1 MAFSSLFSSLGSVE
15 TAALTNSKARFF
27 PSLPAVATLPAI
39 AFLVVI
45 HRTVLAGL
53 FAIWLVRRKRYRAN
67 RCDQNR
73 KQNFRVVLHGLS
85 FVPTAVGATKNSRV
99 ELGVQKRLFMFAKTQ
114 TGCLEGTDAQPIR
127 QRSDDIRLALALTYI
142 TLGWMTIEGAA
153 ALLLGWA
160 SKSLLLEAFG
170 IDSVIELFSAA
181 VLLWRLRVEASGTAT
196 SEHVNLVERRAA
208 RLVGYSLYVL
218 VAYVVLNSGYGLF
231 IAKRIT
237 DTHESVWGI
246 LIGAVA
252 KVGMPVLAGYKLKIA
267 ARLNSRALRADAVES
282 ITCGYLS
289 IVLMIGLAATRLL
302 GWWWL
307 DSVAALALIPF
318 LITEARAAVCG
329 ECDCGEAE

>member
-1 MAFSSLFSSLGSVE
+1 MTKGNLVQDE
-15 TAALTNSKARFF
+15 TM
-27 PSLPAVATLPAI
+27 
-39 AFLVVI
+39 
-45 HRTVLAGL
+45 HRTGS
-53 FAIWLVRRKRYRAN
+53 RA
-67 RCDQNR
+67 D
-73 KQNFRVVLHGLS
+73 
-85 FVPTAVGATKNSRV
+85 AV
-99 ELGVQKRLFMFAKTQ
+99 
-114 TGCLEGTDAQPIR
+114 
-127 QRSDDIRLALALTYI
+127 RLALLLTYI

-181 VLLWRLRVEASGTAT
+181 VLLWRLRVEASGVAAV
-196 SEHVNLVERRAA
+196 EHVDVVELRAA

-218 VAYVVLNSGYGLF
+218 VVYVVLNSGYGLF

-252 KVGMPVLAGYKLKIA
+252 KVGMPILAAYKLKVA

-307 DSVAALALIPF
+307 DSAAALALIPF
-318 LITEARAAVCG
+318 LIKEARAAISG
-329 ECDCGEAE
+329 EPCCTCKDTSLLHQRRDGEEGG

>member
-1 MAFSSLFSSLGSVE
+1 
-15 TAALTNSKARFF
+15 
-27 PSLPAVATLPAI
+27 
-39 AFLVVI
+39 
-45 HRTVLAGL
+45 
-53 FAIWLVRRKRYRAN
+53 
-67 RCDQNR
+67 
-73 KQNFRVVLHGLS
+73 
-85 FVPTAVGATKNSRV
+85 
-99 ELGVQKRLFMFAKTQ
+99 MFAKTQ
-114 TGCLEGTDAQPIR
+114 TPCLEATDAQPIR
-127 QRSDDIRLALALTYI
+127 RRSDDIRLALALTYI

-196 SEHVNLVERRAA
+196 SEHVNLVEHRAA

-218 VAYVVLNSGYGLF
+218 VAYVLLNSGYGLF

-252 KVGMPVLAGYKLKIA
+252 KVGMPILAGYKLKVA

-318 LITEARAAVCG
+318 LIKEAQEAICAESIKPEACVYRYCG
-329 ECDCGEAE
+329 RESDPK